1 MSPFHSLYS
10 TVLRWLRWTLSR
22 LYLCTSSIINCKTE
36 IPHITHWKYSSNF
49 GFHMTQ
55 TLQWRLFMLQLS
67 HFRLQYHFFSF
78 FHSLNKVMI
87 LMALIWTFL
96 MQTGENCI
104 IIYSNLFIQN
114 WWIYRAHVH
123 LWIPILDNI
132 CESRFFAQSS
142 PQLTKLK
149 VTNCE
154 TCGTL
159 PTFGQIHKVS
169 IIELV

>member
-67 HFRLQYHFFSF
+67 HSRLQYQFFSF
-78 FHSLNKVMI
+78 SLFEQSYDFDG
-87 LMALIWTFL
+87 A
-96 MQTGENCI
+96 
-104 IIYSNLFIQN
+104 NLDIFNAN
-114 WWIYRAHVH
+114 WWKLHHYLFKFVYSKLVNISCPCTFMNSHFGQH
-123 LWIPILDNI
+123 LWEQIFCP
-132 CESRFFAQSS
+132 
-142 PQLTKLK
+142 
-149 VTNCE
+149 V
-154 TCGTL
+154 L
-159 PTFGQIHKVS
+159 PSTHKTQGN
-169 IIELV
+169 

>member
-1 MSPFHSLYS
+1 MKSLHAAIEP
-10 TVLRWLRWTLSR
+10 LQIA
-22 LYLCTSSIINCKTE
+22 TS
-36 IPHITHWKYSSNF
+36 
-49 GFHMTQ
+49 
-55 TLQWRLFMLQLS
+55 
-67 HFRLQYHFFSF
+67 FFL